1 MLYIDS
7 HVHVGDAT
15 LVEKYVTTSEYRNR
29 IRLYAALDSECVAT
43 QEEYLEGCN
52 KYFGIPIVLKEID
65 VHSANEYLEE
75 FVGNHEAC
83 IPVFL
88 VGDDVQ
94 MYSRNDAWILKE
106 HFLHHKADK
115 WRERKSSYAY
125 LNERGGYLLIHS
137 SDSVRI
143 DYVSMLREYYPNMK
157 IIIAHMG
164 RNVYEDTIFSE
175 SVIDAFADD
184 ENVFFDISTIKNPQ
198 ILLYACQMIGVE
210 RILFGSD
217 FPYEYKKDWKRE
229 EIFATLEQTGL
240 CKEDM
245 TKILY
250 SNALRIIENK

>member
-7 HVHVGDAT
+7 HVHVGDSA
-15 LVEKYVTTSEYRNR
+15 LVEKYVTTSEFRNK

-43 QEEYLEGCN
+43 QEDYLKGAE

-65 VHSANEYLEE
+65 VYSANEYLEA
-75 FVGNHEAC
+75 FAKKHEAC

-94 MYSRNDAWILKE
+94 LYSRNEATILKE

-125 LNERGGYLLIHS
+125 LNECGGYLLIHS

-143 DYVSMLREYYPNMK
+143 DYICMLRDYYPNMR

-164 RNVYEDTIFSE
+164 RNVYEDIAFSE
-175 SVIDAFADD
+175 NVIDAFADD
-184 ENVFFDISTIKNPQ
+184 ENVFFDTSTIKNPQ
-198 ILLYACQMIGVE
+198 ILLYAYQTIGAE

-229 EIFATLEQTGL
+229 EIFATLEQTGI

-245 TKILY
+245 MKILY
-250 SNALRIIENK
+250 SNALRIIENR

>member
-43 QEEYLEGCN
+43 QEEYLEGCY

-65 VHSANEYLEE
+65 IHSANEYLEK
-75 FVGNHEAC
+75 FAINHEGC

-94 MYSRNDAWILKE
+94 VYFRNDATILKE
-106 HFLHHKADK
+106 HFLHHKADR
-115 WRERKSSYAY
+115 WRERKASYAY
-125 LNERGGYLLIHS
+125 LNERRGYLLIHS

-164 RNVYEDTIFSE
+164 RNVYEDNIFSE
-175 SVIDAFADD
+175 TVIDAFAED
-184 ENVFFDISTIKNPQ
+184 ENVFFDTSTIQNPQ
-198 ILLYACQMIGVE
+198 ILLYAYQTIGAE

-229 EIFATLEQTGL
+229 VIFTTLEQTGIG
-240 CKEDM
+240 KEDM
-245 TKILY
+245 MKILY

>member
-7 HVHVGDAT
+7 HVHIGDAT

-43 QEEYLEGCN
+43 QEDYVNGAA

-65 VHSANEYLEE
+65 VHSANEYLEK
-75 FVGNHEAC
+75 FAMSHAGC

-88 VGDDVQ
+88 VGDDVEV
-94 MYSRNDAWILKE
+94 YSRNNATILKE

-115 WRERKSSYAY
+115 WRERKASYAY
-125 LNERGGYLLIHS
+125 LNECGGYLLIHC

-164 RNVYEDTIFSE
+164 RNVYEDPAFSE
-175 SVIDAFADD
+175 NVIDVFADD
-184 ENVFFDISTIKNPQ
+184 EDVFFDTSTIQHPQ
-198 ILLYACQMIGVE
+198 ILEYAYQTIGAE

-217 FPYEYKKDWKRE
+217 FPYEYKKDWDRE
-229 EIFATLEQTGL
+229 EIFTTLKKTNICE
-240 CKEDM
+240 EDM
-245 TKILY
+245 MKILH